1 MNKEKVCTMNATHI
15 TGYLTADIETIP
27 LNDKSLSKFT
37 IASSQGDR
45 TVFLPV
51 EVWNQDHLPKYLRK
65 GSKVLVS
72 GSLKQ
77 ESWLNKEG
85 ERRSR
90 IVLVGQYVEFL
101 DPKPQDAGE
110 RPRAV
115 EEPRVT
121 AAA

>member
-65 GSKVLVS
+65 GSKVLV
-72 GSLKQ
+72 
-77 ESWLNKEG
+77 
-85 ERRSR
+85 
-90 IVLVGQYVEFL
+90 GQYVEFL